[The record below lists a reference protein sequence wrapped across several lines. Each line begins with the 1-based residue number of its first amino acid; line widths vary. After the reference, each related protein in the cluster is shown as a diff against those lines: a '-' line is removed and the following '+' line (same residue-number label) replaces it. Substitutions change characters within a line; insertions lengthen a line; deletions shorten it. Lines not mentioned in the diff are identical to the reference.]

1 MKSSTA
7 YYIKLYLLTFLGFFV
22 IDMIWLGI
30 IAPSFYRKHIGFLLS
45 PQPNWIP
52 AIIFYLVFVGGLLVF
67 VVLPGIRSQ
76 SLKKTAILGV
86 IYGIITY
93 GTYDLTNLATI
104 EDWPI
109 LVTVVDMI
117 WGVFL
122 SVSVATIGYFAG
134 TRILTPTLNN

>member
-7 YYIKLYLLTFLGFFV
+7 YSIKLYLLTLLGFFA

-45 PQPNWIP
+45 SQPNWTP
-52 AIIFYLVFVGGLLVF
+52 AIIFYLIFVGGLLVF
-67 VVLPGIRSQ
+67 VIRPGIRYR
-76 SLKKTAILGV
+76 SLKKIVILGV
-86 IYGIITY
+86 VYGIVTY

-104 EDWPI
+104 ENWPI
-109 LVTVVDMI
+109 LVTVVDMV

-122 SVSVATIGYFAG
+122 SISVAAIGYFAG
-134 TRILTPTLNN
+134 TRILTPSMYD